1 MHVADIFPDTCC
13 HLLLLLLLQ
22 RFWFVAPEDSIK
34 ELYSDPAFVKAVL
47 EAKVVRVG
55 SFADSEEF
63 RRLNKAVGGV
73 LSDNHHAVIELGFDF
88 AQPYNFL
95 QHATGFMFMR

>member
-1 MHVADIFPDTCC
+1 
-13 HLLLLLLLQ
+13 
-22 RFWFVAPEDSIK
+22 
-34 ELYSDPAFVKAVL
+34 VKALL
-47 EAKVVRVG
+47 EARVVNVG

-73 LSDNHHAVIELGFDF
+73 LSSSEHGIIELGFDF

-95 QHATGFMFMR
+95 QHSTGFMFMR

>member
-1 MHVADIFPDTCC
+1 MYV
-13 HLLLLLLLQ
+13 LQ
-22 RFWFVAPEDSIK
+22 RFWFVALQESIK
-34 ELYSDPAFVKAVL
+34 ELFADPAFVKALL
-47 EAKVVRVG
+47 EAKEVKIG

-63 RRLNKAVGGV
+63 RRLNQAVGGV
-73 LSDNHHAVIELGFDF
+73 LSSSEHAVIELGFDF